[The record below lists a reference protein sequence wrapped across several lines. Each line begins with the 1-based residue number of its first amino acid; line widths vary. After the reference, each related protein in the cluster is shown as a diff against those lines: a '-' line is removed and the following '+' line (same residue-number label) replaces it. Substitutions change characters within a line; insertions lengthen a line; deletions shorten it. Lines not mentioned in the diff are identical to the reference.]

1 MHFAFLRLMCVT
13 VNGKCIISKL
23 LNIVVRFVVL
33 VMKYYNNNNEI
44 LQ

>member
-23 LNIVVRFVVL
+23 LNIVVWFVV
-33 VMKYYNNNNEI
+33 VIIACYEI